1 MKEHNGVCVVKAST
15 SMPHTDR
22 LQLMMWCCCS
32 HYAVRS
38 ALHGVLRQHL
48 DHTSVGRCQEGH
60 AALCRHVKS
69 QLSVAFV
76 VS

>member
-38 ALHGVLRQHL
+38 ALHACSVSIWTTQALGGVKKVTLPFA
-48 DHTSVGRCQEGH
+48 GM
-60 AALCRHVKS
+60 
-69 QLSVAFV
+69 
-76 VS
+76 